1 MREISLQEENVA
13 YGKAISNCENKI
25 QEKRQEADLL
35 LRKLEVMVK
44 DPNFEFCFSCYFQG
58 FVR

>member
-44 DPNFEFCFSCYFQG
+44 DPNFEFCFSCYF
-58 FVR
+58 